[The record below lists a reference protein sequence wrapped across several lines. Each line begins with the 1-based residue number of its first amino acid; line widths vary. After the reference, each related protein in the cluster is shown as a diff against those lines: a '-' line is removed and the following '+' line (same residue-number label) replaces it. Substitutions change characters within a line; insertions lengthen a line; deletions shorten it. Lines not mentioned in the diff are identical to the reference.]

1 MTNGDNGP
9 YQTVTTVA
17 RRRNEG
23 AYVADRQSLLQSMI
37 DVRCD
42 MPTQALTLTGWDIA
56 GL

>member
-9 YQTVTTVA
+9 YQTVTTIA
-17 RRRNEG
+17 RRRNAGE
-23 AYVADRQSLLQSMI
+23 YVAARQSLLQSMI

-42 MPTQALTLTGWDIA
+42 MPIQTLTLMGWDMA